1 MGGTLFQFVQL
12 LILANAGVYLACRL
26 LDHDLTRERK
36 FVAGTAFA
44 LLYSLPLPFP
54 WIHVLPPL
62 AMWWL
67 LKDPEGESRHRGS
80 VFVAAYFFTAVGTL
94 VVYHLTH

>member
-1 MGGTLFQFVQL
+1 
-12 LILANAGVYLACRL
+12 
-26 LDHDLTRERK
+26 
-36 FVAGTAFA
+36 
-44 LLYSLPLPFP
+44 
-54 WIHVLPPL
+54 
-62 AMWWL
+62 MWWL